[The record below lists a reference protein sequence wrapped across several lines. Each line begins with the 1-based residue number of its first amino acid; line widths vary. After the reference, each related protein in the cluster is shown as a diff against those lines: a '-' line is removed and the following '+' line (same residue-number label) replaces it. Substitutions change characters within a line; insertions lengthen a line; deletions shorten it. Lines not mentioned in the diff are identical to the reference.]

1 MLSADTL
8 SELVRSGLRNPTKV
22 VVKVQPKKT
31 RTELGLVEEKREAI
45 EERRIPAWQ
54 LLPYLSLDI
63 H

>member
-45 EERRIPAWQ
+45 EERRIPAW
-54 LLPYLSLDI
+54 
-63 H
+63 